1 MAKIITA
8 AEAAR
13 LITDGATLGL
23 SGFCGFGSPEALLEA
38 IQERYEMESA
48 PKGLTLL
55 KGVSIGD
62 KGARG
67 ASRLGAEGLIDTLIA
82 SHIGLEPAIS
92 RLVAENM
99 IKAYLLPLGTIIA
112 LLRASAGKKPCVITS
127 VGLKTF
133 ADPRLEGGRC
143 NAKTRE
149 DIVSLVQLDG
159 EEYLSYRPIPLDFCI
174 LRGTYAD
181 TDGNISLEKEALR
194 ADQFEMALA
203 AHNNGG
209 IVIAQVEKIV
219 KKGSL
224 DARDVAIHG
233 FMVDYVVV
241 AEPEQHYQ
249 GFDTEAFR
257 PELTGEIKT
266 PLDALKPMPLGQRKI
281 CGRRC
286 AMELEKGSLVNLG
299 IGMPDAIAAVAA
311 EEGIS
316 GNITLSIESGVL
328 GGVPLAGLGIGAT
341 VNPEAIYKMA
351 DTFDLYDGG
360 GLDMAFLGL
369 AEMDEKGNVNVSKFN
384 GKVIGPG
391 GFIDITQNAKKVCF
405 LGTFTA
411 GGLKT
416 DFSEGKFRL
425 IQEGAQKKLKKKIEQ
440 VTFSAEYAA
449 AHGQE
454 VLYVTERAV
463 FRLTAQGVMLTE
475 IAPGVDVEHDI
486 LAQMEFRPLVAADL
500 KEMDAR
506 IFQKGAMGLSETK
519 DKM

>member
-8 AEAAR
+8 AQAAA
-13 LITDGATLGL
+13 LIGDGATLGL

-38 IQERYEMESA
+38 LQERFKKEKS
-48 PKGLTLL
+48 PKGITLI

-62 KGARG
+62 KGERG
-67 ASRLGAEGLIDTLIA
+67 ASRLGAEGLVDTLIA

-92 RLVAENM
+92 RLVAENK
-99 IKAYLLPLGTIIA
+99 IKAYLLPLGTITA
-112 LLRASAGKKPCVITS
+112 LLRAAAGKKPRVITAA
-127 VGLKTF
+127 GLKTF
-133 ADPRLEGGRC
+133 VDPRLEGSKC
-143 NAKTRE
+143 SAKTTE
-149 DIVSLVQLDG
+149 DIVSLVQIDG
-159 EEYLSYRPIPLDFCI
+159 EEYLCYKPVPLDFCI

-181 TDGNISLEKEALR
+181 TEGNISLEKEALR

-203 AHNNGG
+203 AHNSGG
-209 IVIAQVEKIV
+209 IVIAQVERIV
-219 KKGSL
+219 EKGSL
-224 DARDVAIHG
+224 DARNVAIHG
-233 FMVDYVVV
+233 FMVDYIVE
-241 AEPEQHYQ
+241 AKPEQHYQ
-249 GFDTEAFR
+249 GFDTEKFR
-257 PELTGEIKT
+257 PELTGEIRT
-266 PLDALKPMPLGQRKI
+266 PLDTIVPMPLGQRKV

-299 IGMPDAIAAVAA
+299 IGMPDAVAAVAA

-316 GNITLSIESGVL
+316 EYITLSIESGVL

-369 AEMDEKGNVNVSKFN
+369 AEMDGKGNVNVSKFN

-405 LGTFTA
+405 MGTFTT

-416 DFSEGKFRL
+416 DFSGGEFRL
-425 IQEGAQKKLKKKIEQ
+425 LQEGAQKKLKKEIEQ

-449 AHGQE
+449 EHGQE

-463 FRLTAQGVMLTE
+463 FRLTGQGVVLTE
-475 IAPGVDVEHDI
+475 IAPGADLERDI
-486 LAQMEFRPLVAADL
+486 LAQMEFRPLIAEDL

-506 IFQKGAMGLSETK
+506 IFRAETMGLAGE
-519 DKM
+519 

>member
-1 MAKIITA
+1 MAKMITA
-8 AEAAR
+8 AQAAA
-13 LITDGATLGL
+13 LVPDGAALGL

-38 IQERYEMESA
+38 LQERYEKEHS
-48 PKGLTLL
+48 PKGITLI

-62 KGARG
+62 KGERG

-92 RLVAENM
+92 RLVAENK
-99 IKAYLLPLGTIIA
+99 IKAYLLPLGTITA
-112 LLRASAGKKPCVITS
+112 LLRAAAGKKPCVVTA

-133 ADPRLEGGRC
+133 ADPRLEGGKC
-143 NAKTRE
+143 SAKTTE
-149 DIVSLVQLDG
+149 DIASLLEIDG
-159 EEYLSYRPIPLDFCI
+159 EEYLCYKPVPLDFCI

-181 TDGNISLEKEALR
+181 TDGNITLEKEALR

-209 IVIAQVEKIV
+209 TVIAQVEKV
-219 KKGSL
+219 VAKGSL

-233 FMVDYVVV
+233 FMVDYIVE
-241 AEPEQHYQ
+241 ARPEQHYQ
-249 GFDTEAFR
+249 GFDTKAFR
-257 PELTGEIKT
+257 PELTGAIRT
-266 PLDALKPMPLGQRKI
+266 PLDAIGHMPLGQRKI

-299 IGMPDAIAAVAA
+299 IGMPDAVAAVAA

-316 GNITLSIESGVL
+316 GHITLSIESGVL

-341 VNPEAIYKMA
+341 ANPEAIYKMA

-405 LGTFTA
+405 MGTFTA
-411 GGLKT
+411 GGLET
-416 DFSEGKFRL
+416 DFSGGKFRL
-425 IQEGAQKKLKKKIEQ
+425 IQEGTQKKMKKEIEQ
-440 VTFSAEYAA
+440 ITFSAEYAA

-463 FRLTAQGVMLTE
+463 FRLTQEGVMLTE
-475 IAPGVDVEHDI
+475 IAPGADLERDI
-486 LAQMEFRPLVAADL
+486 LAQMEFRPLVAEDL
-500 KEMDAR
+500 AMMDAR
-506 IFQKGAMGLSETK
+506 IFRQEAMGIGRE
-519 DKM
+519 

>member
-8 AEAAR
+8 AQAAA
-13 LITDGATLGL
+13 LVGDGATLGL

-38 IQERYEMESA
+38 LQERFKKEKS
-48 PKGLTLL
+48 PKGITLI

-62 KGARG
+62 KGERG
-67 ASRLGAEGLIDTLIA
+67 ASRLGAEGLVDTLIA

-92 RLVAENM
+92 RLVAENK
-99 IKAYLLPLGTIIA
+99 IKAYLLPLGTITA
-112 LLRASAGKKPCVITS
+112 LLRAAAGKKPRVITAA
-127 VGLKTF
+127 GLKTF
-133 ADPRLEGGRC
+133 ADPRLEGSKC
-143 NAKTRE
+143 SAKTTE
-149 DIVSLVQLDG
+149 DIVSLVRIDG
-159 EEYLSYRPIPLDFCI
+159 EEYLCYKPVPLDFCI

-181 TDGNISLEKEALR
+181 TEGNISLEKEALR

-203 AHNNGG
+203 AHNSGG
-209 IVIAQVEKIV
+209 IVIAQVERIV
-219 KKGSL
+219 EKGSL
-224 DARDVAIHG
+224 DARNVAIHG
-233 FMVDYVVV
+233 FMVDYIVE
-241 AEPEQHYQ
+241 AKPEQHYQ
-249 GFDTEAFR
+249 GFDTEKFR
-257 PELTGEIKT
+257 PELTGELRT
-266 PLDALKPMPLGQRKI
+266 PLDTIVPMPLGQRKV

-299 IGMPDAIAAVAA
+299 IGMPDAVAAVAA

-316 GNITLSIESGVL
+316 EYITLSIESGVL

-369 AEMDEKGNVNVSKFN
+369 AEMDGKGNVNVSKFN

-405 LGTFTA
+405 MGTFTT

-416 DFSEGKFRL
+416 DFSGGEFRL
-425 IQEGAQKKLKKKIEQ
+425 LQEGAQKKLKKEIEQ

-449 AHGQE
+449 EHGQE

-463 FRLTAQGVMLTE
+463 FRLTGQGVVLTE
-475 IAPGVDVEHDI
+475 IAPGADLERDI
-486 LAQMEFRPLVAADL
+486 LAQMEFRPLIAEDL

-506 IFQKGAMGLSETK
+506 IFRAETMGLAGE
-519 DKM
+519 